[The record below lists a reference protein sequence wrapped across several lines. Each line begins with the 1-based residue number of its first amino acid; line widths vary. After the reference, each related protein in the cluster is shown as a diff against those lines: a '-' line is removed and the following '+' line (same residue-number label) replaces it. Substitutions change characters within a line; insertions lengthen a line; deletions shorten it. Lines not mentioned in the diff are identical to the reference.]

1 MVPSWRA
8 HTTLRVFLPVNANT
22 DNTVHKEQ
30 KLGMFLRQLRI
41 MARIQVVSW
50 DHLQHYLQDPSLS
63 TEGEEDGDKI
73 QEYREVSLS
82 LPAGPQSGCWA
93 CNWSCS

>member
-8 HTTLRVFLPVNANT
+8 HTTLRVFLPVNAST

-50 DHLQHYLQDPSLS
+50 DHLQHYLQDPNMS
-63 TEGEEDGDKI
+63 TEGEEDGDKT
-73 QEYREVSLS
+73 QECKQVRDRSL
-82 LPAGPQSGCWA
+82 CTR
-93 CNWSCS
+93 